1 MWDELLA
8 AFGLMLVFEGILPF
22 LNPRASRQT
31 LLRMAQ
37 LDDRLLRL
45 TGLGS
50 MSVGLVVLYFFR

>member
-1 MWDELLA
+1 
-8 AFGLMLVFEGILPF
+8 LMLVFEGILPF

-50 MSVGLVVLYFFR
+50 MALGLVMLYFFR